1 MPQNTPLVS
10 AEELDALIKG
20 WGPVRHSVDR
30 FFPVRFW
37 VLITMA
43 AIYTYLTL
51 FDADR
56 MASRVASDPVEITRI
71 ANYLYFRGWFLLGAA
86 AILIYAYAKNW
97 YLGILSLCTF
107 IIGVAN
113 LLSDI
118 FNIYWDAL
126 ASPTPA
132 FTVMLL
138 VRVTALW
145 LVFIN
150 LRHASSLP
158 DGMDRFNILL
168 PFRKNTLS

>member
-37 VLITMA
+37 VLITIA

-51 FDADR
+51 FDANQ
-56 MASRVASDPVEITRI
+56 MAARVAHDPAEINRV

-86 AILIYAYAKNW
+86 AVLIYAYVKNW

-107 IIGVAN
+107 IVGVAN
-113 LLSDI
+113 LVSDI
-118 FNIYWDAL
+118 FNIYWEAL
-126 ASPTPA
+126 PSPTPA

-138 VRVTALW
+138 VRVAALW

-150 LRHASSLP
+150 LRNASSLP
-158 DGMDRFNILL
+158 EGMDRFNILL
-168 PFRKNTLS
+168 PFRKSSLS

>member
-1 MPQNTPLVS
+1 MGKDTPLVS

-20 WGPVRHSVDR
+20 WGPVGHSVDR

-37 VLITMA
+37 ILITVA

-71 ANYLYFRGWFLLGAA
+71 ANYLYFRGWFLLGATA
-86 AILIYAYAKNW
+86 VLIYAYAKNW
-97 YLGILSLCTF
+97 YLGIMSLCTF

-118 FNIYWDAL
+118 FNIYWDVL

-158 DGMDRFNILL
+158 DGVDRFNILL
-168 PFRKNTLS
+168 PFRKAT

>member
-1 MPQNTPLVS
+1 MGKDTPLVS

-20 WGPVRHSVDR
+20 WGPVGHSVDR

-37 VLITMA
+37 ILITVA

-86 AILIYAYAKNW
+86 AVLIYAYAKNW
-97 YLGILSLCTF
+97 YLGIMSLCTF

-118 FNIYWDAL
+118 FNIYWDVL

-158 DGMDRFNILL
+158 DGADRFNILL
-168 PFRKNTLS
+168 PFRKTT